1 MGNLTVN
8 QVKAIVKDQK
18 TGRHADGDGFYLMI
32 PRVGRPYWMLR
43 YTLFK
48 KRKEV
53 TIGKV
58 DELSLA
64 DARLKASELRKQIS
78 EGINPIAERKRSKQ
92 ADIQIIDDSSS
103 KTGTRICPKGSSTP
117 IYLSVSTRKK
127 SLRKLVNTR

>member
-32 PRVGRPYWMLR
+32 PRIGRPYWMLR

-78 EGINPIAERKRSKQ
+78 KWMHISGLSDHPFRFKPITDSA
-92 ADIQIIDDSSS
+92 II
-103 KTGTRICPKGSSTP
+103 RA
-117 IYLSVSTRKK
+117 L
-127 SLRKLVNTR
+127 LA